1 LSGTNPFSGILCVT
15 FSLTLCVLCD
25 VVPKGRCRVLS
36 LARSTGY
43 GAPKYSSPCHM
54 RQSQLSEPLFG
65 DCRLQLQS
73 ATSFQSVNSY
83 FHLEIAPLKTVCDP
97 PCWDPCACFFR
108 DPEACLHLQF
118 RPNLDHYFG
127 KPIHAW
133 RYRFIHHH
141 HLNHALAPSL
151 HSSLHTSL
159 SPSPGKIHI
168 ANHGP
173 MRAFFI

>member
-15 FSLTLCVLCD
+15 FSLTLCVPCD

-54 RQSQLSEPLFG
+54 RQSELSEPLFG

-127 KPIHAW
+127 NLSTLGAIASSITITLTTTWRNHFIHL
-133 RYRFIHHH
+133 FIHHCH
-141 HLNHALAPSL
+141 PHR
-151 HSSLHTSL
+151 
-159 SPSPGKIHI
+159 GKYI
-168 ANHGP
+168 
-173 MRAFFI
+173 